1 MKNAPKTA
9 MSYMIN
15 SQREYAKKSKS
26 EKNYKAFNTNRDETL
41 MEQNKNRANS
51 MSLVLTYT
59 ALYLI

>member
-51 MSLVLTYT
+51 MSLVLT
-59 ALYLI
+59 

>member
-41 MEQNKNRANS
+41 MEQNKNRAK
-51 MSLVLTYT
+51 TYT